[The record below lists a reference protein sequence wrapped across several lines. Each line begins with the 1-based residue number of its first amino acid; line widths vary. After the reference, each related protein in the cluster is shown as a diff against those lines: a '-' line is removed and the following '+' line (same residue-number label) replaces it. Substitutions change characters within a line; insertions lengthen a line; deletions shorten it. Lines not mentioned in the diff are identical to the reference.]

1 MKKINLHI
9 ILILVLIA
17 FVNGLYS
24 QCDFFGS
31 VSVESAGYT
40 IVSGYTQQ
48 YILVEDNSG
57 TQGNIVAINS
67 DGNFGVVDVGSYY
80 IYAVN
85 YEGAQPAELAVGQSW
100 TNLNTYDQDNG
111 NCFEMSGAYL
121 DRAINVC
128 SPDDIC
134 LGNPIEIAVQGYAA
148 SSGYELR
155 YILVNQTTGTIVDF
169 NSDGS
174 FGFADYGSA
183 GTYEAYALSTNDL
196 VLISNLTIGM
206 LYTDFSDLADATCA
220 GILGPRT
227 VTVLDNNFTYVSDG
241 TNAEATA
248 FCEVDGW
255 THYST
260 AANPHDFIFSIYKN
274 SNDFTATVEISVAA
288 AEDDFLSTASNAE
301 YSTHTL
307 RRSWSVEA
315 TGGDYNDATGTLTNA
330 VRIRFYYPAA
340 EKALLD
346 DITDDFLN
354 GTNTSGI
361 NTNSYNHNYIRE
373 ARWFK
378 SNDGD
383 MLNLAS
389 MTTAELI
396 TNAYSL
402 TVIGDDLT
410 TANGVNYVEL
420 ADITGFSGGTYAVG
434 TGPNSN
440 EDVLPVEFTLFEVYA
455 ENDNDVLIWETA
467 SEVNNDFFVVEKSEN
482 LYNYFEIAKV
492 QGQGT
497 TNVTTNYQYF
507 NQLVKPG
514 ITYYRLKQVDFDG
527 GFKYSQIVPVIRDS
541 YHPSVNVYPNPFSDV
556 IRIEFCS
563 EDNIESTELR
573 LYDDLGRMVYS
584 VSGKSLYG
592 SSFIELNL
600 ANLRDGIYHLKII
613 QNKNT
618 QVVKIV
624 KKT

>member
-1 MKKINLHI
+1 MKKTNLHI
-9 ILILVLIA
+9 ILILILIA
-17 FVNGLYS
+17 FANGLYS
-24 QCDFFGS
+24 QCDFFGT
-31 VSVESAGYT
+31 VTVQSAGYT
-40 IVSGYTQQ
+40 SVMGYTQQ

-57 TQGNIVAINS
+57 AQGNILAINS
-67 DGNFGVVDVGSYY
+67 DGSFGLVDVGSYF

-85 YEGAQPAELAVGQSW
+85 YEGSQPAELAVGQSW

-111 NCFEMSGAYL
+111 NCFELSGAYF

-128 SPDDIC
+128 SPDDVC
-134 LGNPIEIAVQGYAA
+134 LGNPIVIAVQDYTTNA
-148 SSGYELR
+148 GYELR
-155 YILVNQTTGTIVDF
+155 YILVDQSTGTITDF

-174 FGFADYGSA
+174 FGLADYGSA

-196 VLISNLTIGM
+196 VLISNLTQGM
-206 LYTDFSDLADATCA
+206 TFTDFSDLASATCA

-227 VTVLDNNFTYVSDG
+227 VTVLDNNFTYVADG
-241 TNAEATA
+241 TIAEATA

-274 SNDFTATVEISVAA
+274 SNDFDATVEISVAA
-288 AEDDFLSTASNAE
+288 SDDDYLSTASNSE

-315 TGGDYNDATGTLTNA
+315 SGADYNDITGRLTNP

-354 GTNTSGI
+354 GTNSSGI
-361 NTNSYNHNYIRE
+361 NTNSYDHNYIRE

-383 MLNLAS
+383 ILNLVGI
-389 MTTAELI
+389 TTAELI

-410 TANGVNYVEL
+410 TANGINYVEL
-420 ADITGFSGGTYAVG
+420 ADISGFSGGTYAVG

-440 EDVLPVEFTLFEVYA
+440 EDVLPVELTLFEVYA
-455 ENDNDVLIWETA
+455 ENENDVLIWETA
-467 SEVNNDFFVVEKSEN
+467 SEVNNDYFIVEKSEN
-482 LYNYFEIAKV
+482 LKNYYEIAKID
-492 QGQGT
+492 GQGT
-497 TNVTTNYQYF
+497 TSQPTNYQYI
-507 NQLVKPG
+507 NENVLSG

-527 GFKYSQIVPVIRDS
+527 LYTYSNIVAVERENSKLAITAF
-541 YHPSVNVYPNPFSDV
+541 PNPFSNSLAVSFDADV
-556 IRIEFCS
+556 SIKVVAVQIFDELGRVVYLK
-563 EDNIESTELR
+563 NIELDQGVNSFNL
-573 LYDDLGRMVYS
+573 DLQHLS
-584 VSGKSLYG
+584 
-592 SSFIELNL
+592 
-600 ANLRDGIYHLKII
+600 DGIYNLRIV
-613 QNKNT
+613 NST
-618 QVVKIV
+618 QIYNLKIV
-624 KKT
+624 KKI